1 MSGGAFFF
9 NGFLLGGYAMTRV
22 LRIFVLA
29 AFVCVV
35 SVAMAD
41 GMIVPVQPDTMIRG
55 SWAVKYHHVNMI
67 VRDQVAAV
75 TIDQEFLNTGGG
87 MLEVEYLFPVPPG
100 AAIDAMTLVVNGE
113 EFKAKLLPAEE
124 ARRIYEGIVRS
135 KKDPALLEYVGFGLY
150 RTKAFPLEPG
160 KPAKVL
166 IHYNHVCPRNVDLV
180 EVMYPLNTE
189 KFSAKPIED
198 VSVTIDIKA
207 ERDITTI
214 YSPSHEVKIYQKDPR
229 QAIVTYAVKNAIPST
244 DLLVFYKAKDED
256 VGASLISYQPDEGKD
271 GYFMLLASPNPRTAA
286 TSIVPKDIVVVIDR
300 SGSMSS
306 DNKLSQAKE
315 ALRFVL
321 ANLNTEDRFNII
333 AYSDYVESF
342 FKQLTPAG
350 KAYIDQ
356 ARDKVDRLE
365 PMGGTNIH
373 EALKQA
379 MAMVANPEPASG
391 RPVYVIFLTDG
402 QPTIGSRNI
411 GEILADTKK
420 ANTAN
425 ARIFALGVG
434 YDVNVQLL
442 DKLVEDNRGASDYV
456 KPAEPL
462 ETKVSAMY
470 NKVKNPVLTDVQVSI
485 PGVEL
490 TNCYPNPVGDLFH
503 GSQLVLVG
511 RYNADGARGLSGRR
525 GTLLITGRYEGKERT
540 FEYPFIFREPGR
552 SSADSHIERLWATR
566 RVGFLLDQIQ
576 LHGQSTEVVDEI
588 VRLSRD
594 YGIIT
599 PYTSFLADETTRLDN
614 VPELAMK
621 MAEAADALAP
631 KGAAMGG
638 AKAQMD
644 AKNRLEYKE
653 AERAAAAEVRQVEKK
668 DGGFEVGQA
677 LQSLG
682 YADKDDY
689 EGGRRRYVTTVRQIG
704 SVALY
709 QRGTVWVTPETESLD
724 LVKDAKKIKK
734 IARYSDEYFALVGR
748 NSIDENKLL
757 ASQGRDEQ
765 LLVKL
770 HDQVYLIE

>member
-1 MSGGAFFF
+1 
-9 NGFLLGGYAMTRV
+9 MTRI
-22 LRIFVLA
+22 LRI
-29 AFVCVV
+29 
-35 SVAMAD
+35 SVAALLVCMAMVALAD
-41 GMIVPVQPDTMIRG
+41 GMIVPVRPDTMVRG
-55 SWAVKYHHVNMI
+55 SWAVKYHRVNMI

-75 TIDQEFLNTGGG
+75 TIDQEFVNTGGG
-87 MLEVEYLFPVPPG
+87 MLEVEYMFPVPPG

-113 EFKAKLLPAEE
+113 EFKGKLLPAEE

-166 IHYNHVCPRNVDLV
+166 IHYNHVCPRNGDLV

-214 YSPSHEVKIYQKDPR
+214 YSPSHEVKIDQKDPR

-256 VGASLISYQPDEGKD
+256 VGASLLSYQPEEGKD

-306 DNKLSQAKE
+306 DNKLNQAKE

-321 ANLNTEDRFNII
+321 ANLNPEDRFNII
-333 AYSDYVESF
+333 AYSDYVEPF

-373 EALKQA
+373 EALRQA
-379 MAMVANPEPASG
+379 MAVVDDRMIVHLREQPDAHSVDLVPTST

-411 GEILADTKK
+411 GEILTDTKK
-420 ANTAN
+420 ANTTN

-442 DKLVEDNRGASDYV
+442 DKLVEENRGASDYV

-490 TNCYPNPVGDLFH
+490 ANCYPNPVGDLFH

-511 RYNADGARGLSGRR
+511 RYGTDGARGLSGRR
-525 GTLLITGRYEGKERT
+525 GTLLITGRYEGKERVL
-540 FEYPFIFREPGR
+540 EYPFIFREPGR

-566 RVGFLLDQIQ
+566 RVGFLLDQVQ
-576 LHGQSTEVVDEI
+576 LHGQSQEVVDEI

-614 VPELAMK
+614 VAGMAEKA
-621 MAEAADALAP
+621 AEAADAMTP
-631 KGAAMGG
+631 KGGAVSG
-638 AKAQMD
+638 AKPQMD
-644 AKNRLEYKE
+644 AKNRMQYK
-653 AERAAAAEVRQVEKK
+653 AAQRAASSEAREVRKK
-668 DGGFEVGQA
+668 DGSLEFEQA
-677 LQSLG
+677 LESLG
-682 YADKDDY
+682 YGKEEDY
-689 EGGRRRYVTTVRQIG
+689 EGGRRQYVTTVRQIG

-709 QRGTVWVTPETESLD
+709 QRGTIWVTPETEPLD
-724 LVKDAKKIKK
+724 LTKDAKKIKK